1 MASRTQFKEKPSQL
15 AHPLRYVVRVL
26 SPNLLQSRI
35 AAPNCRITLLCLAKK
50 EMLSIFIAEITLEC
64 SSLSTWAVE
73 IKPVGRR
80 SLALSCTF
88 CHFFSSDV
96 LCCQRLLW
104 RQSSSPWRNPG
115 NLDIVKMT
123 RDSTGVYRLGFEQRS
138 FLPCRG
144 PKRCSCD
151 DRELVVPRELVP
163 FI

>member
-15 AHPLRYVVRVL
+15 AHPLWYVVRVL
-26 SPNLLQSRI
+26 SPNLLQDCSPKLQNYFVVPDQEGD
-35 AAPNCRITLLCLAKK
+35 AV
-50 EMLSIFIAEITLEC
+50 IFIAEITLEC

-104 RQSSSPWRNPG
+104 RQSSSPWGNPG

-144 PKRCSCD
+144 SKRCSCD

>member
-26 SPNLLQSRI
+26 SPNLLQDCSPKLQNYFVVPGQEGD
-35 AAPNCRITLLCLAKK
+35 AV
-50 EMLSIFIAEITLEC
+50 IFIAEITLEC

-144 PKRCSCD
+144 SKRCSCD